1 MKKLLKGDVYYE
13 TYYKVCAA
21 MLPMITVGMI
31 GGQIGLGWGRVVAW
45 IAACVGVIAMVAL
58 IFRVASASRNSEG
71 GSSVVVGIVS
81 ELLALPYALML
92 SGLIAMLFG
101 IDASYALWIAAAFA
115 LLEVAVYAMGARK

>member
-45 IAACVGVIAMVAL
+45 IAAGVGVIAMVGL
-58 IFRVASASRNSEG
+58 IFRMVSASRNSEG

-81 ELLALPYALML
+81 ELLALPYALA
-92 SGLIAMLFG
+92 LISDWSYLF
-101 IDASYALWIAAAFA
+101 F
-115 LLEVAVYAMGARK
+115 

>member
-1 MKKLLKGDVYYE
+1 MKRILKGDVYCE
-13 TYYKVCAA
+13 MYYRVCAA

-115 LLEVAVYAMGARK
+115 LMEVAVYAMGARK